1 MKASPDARQAESLTY
16 MPRTAE
22 ELSRSYA
29 AKRPKGRKFHERAG
43 RVLAG
48 GVGHDL
54 RHFEPVPLYI
64 ARGSGGRK
72 WDVDGHEYVDFLL
85 GNAALLLGHA
95 DREVI
100 DAVARAMADGSHF
113 GNDHPLHIEWA
124 EWVGRLVPAAER
136 VRFVNSGSEATLLAL
151 RLARA
156 FTGKTK
162 ILRFEGHFHGW
173 HDDVVHG
180 FQPPFDADGSL
191 GVPGSV
197 RANQV
202 TIPDNDL
209 ERLDEALSSDGDIA
223 AAILEPSGASWGRV
237 PLAEGFLQCLRTL
250 TARHDVLLIFDEVV
264 SGFRFSPGGAQ
275 QLYGVTPDL
284 ACLAKVLAGG
294 MPGGAVVGRA
304 DIMRLF
310 DHTGDARHDRHG
322 RVLHL
327 GTFNASP
334 PSAAA
339 GIVALGRIAGGEPI
353 ERANRLATFLRAAFN
368 DVLERL
374 GVAGYAYGPA
384 STFHVYFETDRD
396 RVRRAGSRTGLQTTE
411 ARRLKGMPGELITQ
425 YQRRLRHHGVDLMSS
440 TGGVLSSA
448 HTEAD
453 LAHAA
458 EAFEATVKALREERL
473 VLDL

>member
-1 MKASPDARQAESLTY
+1 MSTHNVQKANG
-16 MPRTAE
+16 TAAD
-22 ELSRSYA
+22 LSQSYA
-29 AKRPKGRKFHERAG
+29 DRRPEGRKLHERAG
-43 RVLAG
+43 RILAG

-54 RHFEPVPLYI
+54 RHFEPVPLYVMHGR
-64 ARGSGGRK
+64 AGRK
-72 WDVDGHEYVDFLL
+72 WDIDGHEYVDFLM
-85 GNAALLLGHA
+85 GNGALLLGHA
-95 DREVI
+95 DAEVI
-100 DAVARAMADGSHF
+100 EAVAKAMANGSHF
-113 GNDHPLHIEWA
+113 GNDHPLQIEWA

-156 FTGKTK
+156 FTGKSK

-180 FQPPFDADGSL
+180 FQVPFESDGSL

-202 TIPDNDL
+202 TIPDNDVQRL
-209 ERLDEALSSDGDIA
+209 EQVLAADGDIA

-237 PLAEGFLQCLRTL
+237 PLADGFLRRLREL
-250 TARHDVLLIFDEVV
+250 TAAHRVLLIFDEVV

-284 ACLAKVLAGG
+284 ACLAKVLTGG

-304 DIMRLF
+304 DIMQLF
-310 DHTGDARHDRHG
+310 DHTGDAKHDRFG
-322 RVLHL
+322 RVVHL
-327 GTFNASP
+327 GTFNAAP

-339 GIVALGRIAGGEPI
+339 GITVLRRVATGEPI
-353 ERANRLATFLRAAFN
+353 ARANGLATQLRSAFN

-374 GVAGYAYGPA
+374 GVAGYAYGPS
-384 STFHVYFETDRD
+384 STFHVYFETDPA
-396 RVRRAGSRTGLQTTE
+396 RVRSAGSRAALQTND
-411 ARRLKGMPGELITQ
+411 ARRLKGMPGELITR
-425 YQRRLRHHGVDLMSS
+425 YQRWLRYHGVDLMSS
-440 TGGVLSSA
+440 TGGVLASS
-448 HTEAD
+448 HTDAD

-458 EAFEATVKALREERL
+458 EAFESTVKVLRDERL
-473 VLDL
+473 VLGF

>member
-1 MKASPDARQAESLTY
+1 MPTQMQPDSHVTAAELTQ
-16 MPRTAE
+16 T
-22 ELSRSYA
+22 YA
-29 AKRPKGRKFHERAG
+29 TLRPEGREFRERAG

-64 ARGSGGRK
+64 ARGRGGRK

-85 GNAALLLGHA
+85 GNAAMLLGHA
-95 DREVI
+95 DPEVI
-100 DAVARAMADGSHF
+100 EAVARAMADGSHF

-124 EWVGRLVPAAER
+124 EWVCRLVPAAER

-162 ILRFEGHFHGW
+162 VLRFEGHFHGW
-173 HDDVVHG
+173 HDEVVHG

-191 GVPGSV
+191 GVPGCV
-197 RANQV
+197 RENQV
-202 TIPDNDL
+202 AIADNDL
-209 ERLDEALSSDGDIA
+209 PRLAAALSAGNVA
-223 AAILEPSGASWGRV
+223 AAIIEPSGASWGRV
-237 PLAEGFLQCLRTL
+237 PLAEGYLQGLREL
-250 TARHDVLLIFDEVV
+250 TARHGALLIFDEVV

-304 DIMRLF
+304 DVMRLF
-310 DHTGDARHDRHG
+310 DHTGDAHHDRHA

-327 GTFNASP
+327 GTFNAAP

-339 GIVALGRIAGGEPI
+339 GIIALRRIASGEPI
-353 ERANRLATFLRAAFN
+353 ERANRLADQLRAAFN
-368 DVLERL
+368 DVLDRL
-374 GVAGYAYGPA
+374 GVAGYVYGPT
-384 STFHVYFETDRD
+384 STFHVYFETDL
-396 RVRRAGSRTGLQTTE
+396 VRARAAGSRTDLHTSE

-425 YQRRLRHHGVDLMSS
+425 YQRRLRHHGVDIMSA
-440 TGGVLSSA
+440 TGGVLSCA
-448 HTEAD
+448 HTESD
-453 LAHAA
+453 LALAA
-458 EAFEATVKALREERL
+458 EAFEATVKGLREERL
-473 VLDL
+473 VLGL